1 MHLADLGRPTLPC
14 GAAFSGGKRVGES
27 VSIFYSLHSTQIELL
42 KPVQLLKGSVTS
54 NYYPCSGQVMKVK
67 SISSKGLQGTVSSF
81 MIRAIGSTVHATKL
95 CYLQST
101 NPNANAM
108 LRNARENCGLLPSA
122 VAPFEISKSQKLLPD
137 MHSIDQKP
145 RNPLHPMHF
154 KIRSN
159 TEQIYL

>member
-1 MHLADLGRPTLPC
+1 MGMHLADLGRPTLPC

-81 MIRAIGSTVHATKL
+81 MIRAIGRKYCTCNQVML
-95 CYLQST
+95 L
-101 NPNANAM
+101 AM
-108 LRNARENCGLLPSA
+108 LPAIHEPKRQRYAS
-122 VAPFEISKSQKLLPD
+122 
-137 MHSIDQKP
+137 
-145 RNPLHPMHF
+145 
-154 KIRSN
+154 
-159 TEQIYL
+159 